1 MAVVNVTQH
10 YGDPVVM
17 TVTNLQSLA
26 ADNATP
32 FAGWQSALVD
42 LKTAVKPIDVEIYV
56 SLTTANTAPAD
67 NKSVYIYICPFFY
80 DGAAWRP
87 SDQGTA
93 TLPTGVEGATSIV
106 VPNSLRLLDILPY
119 STQQMVMQKV
129 MFLGDLFKSMPDGF
143 SIIILNNS
151 GAALSTGCVVNY
163 RNITQDIT

>member
-56 SLTTANTAPAD
+56 SL
-67 NKSVYIYICPFFY
+67 SISIYVHFSMMAQHGDRQIRELLHCQQVS
-80 DGAAWRP
+80 R
-87 SDQGTA
+87 
-93 TLPTGVEGATSIV
+93 E
-106 VPNSLRLLDILPY
+106 LR
-119 STQQMVMQKV
+119 Q
-129 MFLGDLFKSMPDGF
+129 
-143 SIIILNNS
+143 
-151 GAALSTGCVVNY
+151 
-163 RNITQDIT
+163 

>member
-17 TVTNLQSLA
+17 DVTNLQSLA

-32 FAGWQSALVD
+32 FAGWQSILAD

-56 SLTTANTAPAD
+56 SLTTANTAPAND
-67 NKSVYIYICPFFY
+67 KCVYIYICPFFY
-80 DGAAWRP
+80 DGAAWGP
-87 SDQGTA
+87 SSQGTG
-93 TLPTGVEGATSIV
+93 TLPTGVEGVTSIV

-129 MFLGDLFKSMPDGF
+129 MLLGDLFRSMPDGF
-143 SIIILNNS
+143 SIIIHNNS
-151 GAALSTGCVVNY
+151 GAALSTGCVVDY
-163 RNITQDIT
+163 RPITQDIT